1 MSLYQM
7 VMIEFGDIQPFQNS
21 SIPTKK
27 KSENREQSEQII
39 YFILE
44 CLSNLIVGKG
54 SVLSMWALDP
64 SIFVVLTRH
73 SGLLTRKMMNQH
85 PWVHYAIV
93 STLYTHCS
101 NNGQFLATSN
111 QFPTST
117 PSPTSEYFG
126 ILLETTGSLLE
137 QTDLFPATQQVT
149 IMKLHVLLTSDKTW
163 LLFML
168 TVITVKNHRQFCL
181 LAMLNYETLNVLSLA
196 TRQLG
201 KGDRGR
207 GE

>member
-7 VMIEFGDIQPFQNS
+7 VLIEFGDIQPFQTS
-21 SIPTKK
+21 SIPVKK
-27 KSENREQSEQII
+27 KGDNRDQLEQII

-73 SGLLTRKMMNQH
+73 SGLLSRKMMTQH
-85 PWVHYAIV
+85 PWIHYALV
-93 STLYTHCS
+93 STLYTHCL

-117 PSPTSEYFG
+117 LSPTSEYFG
-126 ILLETTGSLLE
+126 TLLETTGSLME
-137 QTDLFPATQQVT
+137 QTDLYPATQQVKTFLSKST
-149 IMKLHVLLTSDKTW
+149 I
-163 LLFML
+163 
-168 TVITVKNHRQFCL
+168 
-181 LAMLNYETLNVLSLA
+181 
-196 TRQLG
+196 
-201 KGDRGR
+201 
-207 GE
+207 